1 MNPWEKLT
9 EEEKE
14 RLRYV
19 DTHILWH
26 PFTQMKEYETE
37 NAPIIIAGEGNY
49 LIDIDGNRYLDGV
62 ASLWVNIHGH
72 RVKEIDEAIREQL
85 NLIAHSTLLGIGN
98 VPSIR
103 LAEKLVQI
111 APKGLTKVFYS
122 DNGST
127 GVEIAL
133 KMAYQFWQNQGIKE
147 KRAFLSFYNA
157 YHGDT
162 LGAVGV
168 GGISLFHQI
177 YRDIVIKSVK
187 VPSAYCYRC
196 FWNKEPKSCDKE
208 CFSALEE
215 AFKKHASELSAVII
229 EPIIQGAAG
238 MIPWPEGYLKFLRGL
253 CNEYDVLLICDEVAT
268 GFGRTGK
275 MFACEHEGVS
285 PDFMVLSKGIT
296 GGYLPLAATLTTDR
310 VYQAFY
316 DDYEKLKTFYH
327 GHSYTGNPL
336 ACSAAIANLE
346 LFEKNKVIEKMQPKI
361 KKLSQLLQRFWD
373 LPWVGDVRQRGF
385 MVGIELVKDKKT
397 KEPYPLKLR
406 VGHRVIRSARKKG
419 VIIRPLGDVIV
430 LMPPL
435 SITEDEL
442 EMLCDVVY
450 QSIEEV
456 CSGIDS

>member
-1 MNPWEKLT
+1 MNPWKKLT

-14 RLRYV
+14 RLRYI

-49 LIDIDGNRYLDGV
+49 LIDIDGNKYLDGV

-72 RVKEIDEAIREQL
+72 RVKEIDEAIKEQL

-103 LAEKLVQI
+103 LAKKLVQI

-177 YRDIVIKSVK
+177 YKDIVIKSVK

-346 LFEKNKVIEKMQPKI
+346 LFEKNKVIERMRPKI

>member
-14 RLRYV
+14 RLRYI

-111 APKGLTKVFYS
+111 APKGFTKVFYS

-177 YRDIVIKSVK
+177 YKDIVIKSVK

-385 MVGIELVKDKKT
+385 MVGIELVREKKT